1 MPGQARDTRH
11 AASHSRQAAASPV
24 TCWLLFFT
32 PLTLHLYF
40 LYPHTVGSA
49 NFEFGGIIC
58 AHFVVD
64 YAFYFNYGLFSFV
77 SLI

>member
-1 MPGQARDTRH
+1 VQ
-11 AASHSRQAAASPV
+11 HSALITGHFRQAATNPM
-24 TCWLLFFT
+24 TCRLFFT
-32 PLTLHLYF
+32 PLTLLLYF
-40 LYPHTVGSA
+40 LYPHTMDSA

-58 AHFVVD
+58 AHFVFY